1 MYVWVWECEIVH
13 KAEVFVK
20 ELKFHSSNKGK
31 QKHEVEKNK
40 ERRKDKIKSGMSTQ
54 GFSSTNEMFNSIITA
69 TLGQNVRFPWSFVQ
83 D

>member
-1 MYVWVWECEIVH
+1 MR

-31 QKHEVEKNK
+31 QKHQVEKSK
-40 ERRKDKIKSGMSTQ
+40 ERERRDKIKSGMSTQ

-69 TLGQNVRFPWSFVQ
+69 TLGQNVRFP
-83 D
+83 